1 MIRYALI
8 CAECEAEFEAWF
20 ASSAAYDAQTKAG
33 LIECIACHG
42 NTVTKQIMAPA
53 VRTSG
58 QKASQLSAQQN
69 TSKPSA
75 DSLIEAARAHIEETC
90 EYTGNQFPEEA
101 RAIYY
106 GETEARPIWG
116 ETTPQEA
123 KALHEEG
130 IAALPLP
137 AELTPQPP
145 VKLPIK
151 PPKDKTKIN

>member
-20 ASSAAYDAQTKAG
+20 ASSSAYDAQAKAG
-33 LIECIACHG
+33 LIECITCHA

-58 QKASQLSAQQN
+58 QKMSQKSTPDNSLE
-69 TSKPSA
+69 PSA
-75 DSLIEAARAHIEETC
+75 DSLIETVRTHIAQTC
-90 EYTGNQFPEEA
+90 EYTGRAFPEEA
-101 RAIYY
+101 RAMYY
-106 GETEARPIWG
+106 GETEERPIWG

-130 IAALPLP
+130 IGALPLP
-137 AELTPQPP
+137 AKLAPQPP
-145 VKLPIK
+145 VK